1 MELDRAELQ
10 DSARR
15 VFEDTGVAPDRE
27 KSWALA
33 VEMGWLAL
41 GAPEELGGLEQGRV
55 ALCTLHNELGRAL
68 ASGAVL
74 PAMLAVT
81 AVSKAEGF
89 AGQGAWIE
97 RLIGGER
104 VTASLA
110 PATLSV
116 TAEADGFALS
126 GVVGAVQD
134 ADQSGHLLVWADEV
148 VGLLP
153 LDAAGVTV
161 TPRKTWDQGRQLA
174 EVRLDGAKLPADLV
188 LARGN
193 QAPALARELE
203 TELLY
208 ALAADSL
215 GAAAAAFEMTV
226 EYLKTRR
233 QFARPLAMF
242 QALKHRC
249 ADLKALLAT
258 AEALL
263 WQSAEGRPSEAL
275 DPLTQAGALK
285 SHADMVAHA
294 IAEETIQLHG
304 GIGLTAEH
312 PCHLFVKRL
321 LLNESLGGH
330 ADHWERVAGAQA
342 IEALARR

>member
-10 DSARR
+10 DSVRR
-15 VFEDTGVAPDRE
+15 VFEDTGVGPDRD
-27 KSWALA
+27 KSWTLA

-41 GAPEELGGLEQGRV
+41 GAPEDLGGLEQGRA

-74 PAMLAVT
+74 PAMLAVE
-81 AVSKAEGF
+81 AVSKAQGFEGQ
-89 AGQGAWIE
+89 AAWIE
-97 RLIGGER
+97 RLVGGER

-110 PATLSV
+110 PAPLS
-116 TAEADGFALS
+116 AKADGEGFALT
-126 GVVGAVQD
+126 GLLAAVQD
-134 ADQSGHLLVWADEV
+134 ADQASHVLVWADDV

-153 LDAAGVTV
+153 LDAAGVSV
-161 TPRKTWDQGRQLA
+161 AARKAWDPGRQLF
-174 EVRLDGAKLPADLV
+174 EVRLDGAKLPAELV
-188 LARGN
+188 LARGDK
-193 QAPALARELE
+193 APGLAGELE
-203 TELLY
+203 TQLLY
-208 ALAADSL
+208 ALASDSL

-226 EYLKTRR
+226 EYLQTRR

-263 WQSAEGRPSEAL
+263 WQSADGRPAL
-275 DPLTQAGALK
+275 GLDALTQAGALK

-312 PCHLFVKRL
+312 PSHLFVKRL

-330 ADHWERVAGAQA
+330 ADRWEQAAGAQA
-342 IEALARR
+342 IKALARA

>member
-15 VFEDTGVAPDRE
+15 VFEDTGVAPDRD

-41 GAPEELGGLEQGRV
+41 GAPEDLGGLEQGRA

-74 PAMLAVT
+74 PAMLAVE
-81 AVSKAEGF
+81 AISKAEAF
-89 AGQGAWIE
+89 EGQAAWIE
-97 RLIGGER
+97 RLVGGER

-110 PATLSV
+110 PATLG
-116 TAEADGFALS
+116 AKADGEGFALTGS
-126 GVVGAVQD
+126 LVAVQD
-134 ADQSGHLLVWADEV
+134 ADQAGHVLVWADDV

-161 TPRKTWDQGRQLA
+161 TARKAWDPGRQLF
-174 EVRLDGAKLPADLV
+174 EVRLDGAKLPAELV

-193 QAPALARELE
+193 QAPGLARELE
-203 TELLY
+203 TQLLY
-208 ALAADSL
+208 ALASDTL

-226 EYLKTRR
+226 EYLQTRR

-263 WQSAEGRPSEAL
+263 WQSADGRPAL
-275 DPLTQAGALK
+275 GLDALTQAGALK

-330 ADHWERVAGAQA
+330 ADRWEQAAGAQA
-342 IEALARR
+342 IKALARA